1 MNLRTH
7 RRPLFVLTVAAST
20 LLAACSSAASTSQSP
35 TGSAAAS
42 ASADASAGASA
53 AAIDLS
59 RVPPKPDY
67 TGAITADGATFP
79 QPVYEQWT
87 ADYATET
94 GIQISYTGGGSGQG
108 IKDITANIVQFAGSD
123 APMTPTE
130 QTAAESKNGSP
141 ILHIPTVFGA
151 IVMAYNVA
159 GITKPLNFS
168 QDVVGKIF
176 TGQITKWNDRAIAAD
191 NAGVTLPAQGITVV
205 HRSDGSGT
213 TNAFTS
219 WLCEVSTDWKAK
231 VNPCSGKDVSW
242 PVGLGGKGNAG
253 VATTIGAPGGSG
265 GTPGAIGYIE
275 LAYAMQNNIAFGNVK
290 NAAGNFITPSLAS
303 VAAAAKFDTIPAS
316 LTFKAWNT
324 AVTDGY
330 PITTATWLL
339 VYQQQD
345 KVNQNQKQDQAIV
358 HFLIWALDKGGAAA
372 NKLGYATLPDSL
384 RQAALARIATITYNG
399 VPIVNALY
407 K

>member
-7 RRPLFVLTVAAST
+7 RRPLFVVTVAAST
-20 LLAACSSAASTSQSP
+20 LLAACSSTASTSQSP

-42 ASADASAGASA
+42 ASAGASA

-151 IVMAYNVA
+151 IVMAYNVL
-159 GITKPLNFS
+159 GVTKPLNFS
-168 QDVVGKIF
+168 PDVVGKIF
-176 TGQITKWNDRAIAAD
+176 TGQIAKWNDPAIAAD
-191 NAGVTLPAQGITVV
+191 NAGVTLPDQAITVI

-219 WLCEVSTDWKAK
+219 WLCDVSADWKAK
-231 VNPCSGKDVSW
+231 VSPCSGKDVTW

-253 VATTIGAPGGSG
+253 VTSYITATA

-275 LAYAMQNNIAFGNVK
+275 LAYAMQNSVPFGNVK
-290 NAAGNFITPSLAS
+290 NSSGKSITASLQS

-324 AVTDGY
+324 SVADGY
-330 PITTATWLL
+330 PITTATWML

-345 KVNQNQKQDQAIV
+345 KVNQNEKQVDAIV
-358 HFLIWALDKGGAAA
+358 HFLIWALNKGGSSA
-372 NKLGYATLPDSL
+372 NKLGYATLPDVL
-384 RQAALARIATITYNG
+384 RQAALQRIATITYNG
-399 VPIVNALY
+399 TPIVNTLY